1 MFSVE
6 IDRGVGYRFSMRIN
20 ISGAVSRVGVPALAL
35 ACLGGCGLMKKIPE
49 PEDVR
54 VSEIRRSIHC
64 GTEQRHA
71 ALSYFPTPE
80 DWIGW
85 QAERGL
91 EIVPPEKLPSGPL
104 LLLEM
109 GERRTGGYFIE
120 PKTDATIDRDRVM
133 WLAGEWIKPGKDR
146 MVTQML
152 TSPCVLLSI
161 PPRDY
166 RGFRII
172 DQNEELRS
180 SLDLD

>member
-1 MFSVE
+1 MLGKS
-6 IDRGVGYRFSMRIN
+6 
-20 ISGAVSRVGVPALAL
+20 SGAFIRAAASL
-35 ACLGGCGLMKKIPE
+35 CLLLSAAGCGLMKTVPE

-54 VSEIRRSIHC
+54 ISEVRRSIHC

-71 ALSYFPTPE
+71 ALSYVPTPE
-80 DWIGW
+80 DWLGW
-85 QAERGL
+85 QADRGL
-91 EIVPPEKLPSGPL
+91 QIVSADKLPDGPL

-109 GERRTGGYFIE
+109 GQRRTGGYFIE
-120 PKTDATIDRDRVM
+120 PKPDATIDRDRVM
-133 WLAGEWIKPGKDR
+133 WLAGEWTRPGKDR

-180 SLDLD
+180 SLDLS